1 MKLEPQV
8 TFRDMEPS
16 RAIEQA
22 IREKAAKLDQ
32 FHDRITGCRIVVGAP
47 HRHHQKGRLYNV
59 RIDLTVP
66 GGEVVVN
73 RDSGRAA
80 AHHDVHVAIRDA
92 FDAARRQLQEYARRR
107 RGEVKTHA
115 AEPPARVSK
124 LFAAERYGFIETSD
138 GREIYFHGNSVV
150 DGFDRLTLG
159 TRVHFT
165 EEEGRQGPQASTV
178 RVAHGPA
185 A

>member
-1 MKLEPQV
+1 MKLELQV

-16 RAIEQA
+16 RKIEQD

-32 FHDRITGCRIVVGAP
+32 FHDRIMGCRVVVAAP

-66 GGEVVVN
+66 GGELVVN
-73 RDSGRAA
+73 RDHGSDA
-80 AHHDVHVAIRDA
+80 AHHDAHVAVRDA
-92 FDAARRQLQEYARRR
+92 FDAARRQLQDFARRR

-115 AEPPARVSK
+115 AEPSARVSK
-124 LFAAERYGFIETSD
+124 LFSAKGYGFIETSD
-138 GREIYFHGNSVV
+138 GREIYFHENSVV
-150 DGFDRLTLG
+150 GGFEHLTLG

-165 EEEGRQGPQASTV
+165 EEEGQQGPQASTV
-178 RVAHGPA
+178 RLAHG
-185 A
+185 